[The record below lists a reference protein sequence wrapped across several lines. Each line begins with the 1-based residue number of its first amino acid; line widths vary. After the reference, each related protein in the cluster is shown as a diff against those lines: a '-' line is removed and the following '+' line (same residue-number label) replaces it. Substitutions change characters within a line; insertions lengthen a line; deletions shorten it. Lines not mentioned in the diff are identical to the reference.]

1 MVMTASQLHDAR
13 MLIPGAFELN
23 APPHRANRAAEVE
36 PAASTDD
43 VRPIPPANAPNVV
56 AAPAGPTSRLGYAVA
71 IVWDLVLVLVII
83 YGVAVLP
90 ALAVWGVK
98 AASTLIATFGGH

>member
-1 MVMTASQLHDAR
+1 MTASQLRDGR
-13 MLIPGAFELN
+13 LLIPGAFELN
-23 APPHRANRAAEVE
+23 APPHRAHRAADVE
-36 PAASTDD
+36 S
-43 VRPIPPANAPNVV
+43 VRPTEEVRRVPPPNAANVV
-56 AAPAGPTSRLGYAVA
+56 AAPARPTSRLGYAAA
-71 IVWDLVLVLVII
+71 ILWDLALVLAII

>member
-1 MVMTASQLHDAR
+1 MTASQLYDAR

-23 APPHRANRAAEVE
+23 APPHRTNRTADME
-36 PAASTDD
+36 PAASTEEA
-43 VRPIPPANAPNVV
+43 RPVPPANAPNVV
-56 AAPAGPTSRLGYAVA
+56 AAPARPTSRLGYAAA
-71 IVWDLVLVLVII
+71 IVWDLALVLAII

-98 AASTLIATFGGH
+98 AASTLITTFGGH